1 MIKKYSE
8 EEVTRKI
15 TTRPK
20 PKQQTKPI

>member
-8 EEVTRKI
+8 EEVTIKI

-20 PKQQTKPI
+20 PKPQNKPI